1 MMRAILFTSMVAMAL
16 AASGADDTGLSASAG
31 PAERLR
37 AAQGAEER
45 LTLRATL
52 NTATFSR
59 QSSVS
64 SQVVVCRK
72 PGCCRWEYQAPAL
85 KGLVMI
91 EKGEAVIR
99 LDPAQKIA
107 CIDCSCRDAG
117 VFDLLLKNYTV
128 TAERT
133 ESIIGRAADVLVI
146 KHREAGH
153 PSKKV
158 WVDRATNLIL
168 RSEYYS
174 SDGELTA
181 LTFYTD
187 IDWKPTLHG
196 SLFEVPDDWK
206 KVTVGNEPGK
216 HWDRERLSKEVG
228 FNVHEPAYL
237 PPGFALDGL
246 HLYHCRCGTP
256 SAQLRY
262 VDGLN
267 SVSVFERF
275 TQCPGRGRGRGFG
288 WGKGRGGGRNC
299 ELLATQPGRMLVRQ
313 VGDLSYVLIGDLPEA
328 ELSRIADSIK

>member
-1 MMRAILFTSMVAMAL
+1 MMRAILLISVAAMAL
-16 AASGADDTGLSASAG
+16 AVSGASDTGSPASTG

-91 EKGEAVIR
+91 EKGDAVIR
-99 LDPAQKIA
+99 LDPAQKTA
-107 CIDCSCRDAG
+107 CVGCSCREAG
-117 VFDLLLKNYTV
+117 AFDLLLKNYTV

-153 PSKKV
+153 PAKKV
-158 WVDRATNLIL
+158 WVDQATSLIL

-174 SDGELTA
+174 SDGELTT

-187 IDWKPTLHG
+187 IDWKPKLVG
-196 SLFEVPDDWK
+196 SLFDVPDDWK
-206 KVTVGNEPGK
+206 KVAVGDDPGK
-216 HWDRERLSKEVG
+216 HWDREKLSKEVG
-228 FNVHEPAYL
+228 FNVREPAYL
-237 PPGFALDGL
+237 PAGFALDGFL
-246 HLYHCRCGTP
+246 LYHCRCGTA
-256 SAQLRY
+256 SAHLRY

-275 TQCPGRGRGRGFG
+275 VQCPGRGRGRGFG

-299 ELLATQPGRMLVRQ
+299 ELLANQPGRMLVKQ
-313 VGDLSYVLIGDLPEA
+313 VGDLSYILIGDLPET
-328 ELSRIADSIK
+328 ELSKIADSIK